1 MQAQK
6 VRFASMDDF
15 AGGGV
20 VAPEGGVT
28 ELPPPGTPDGGGP
41 PVRKIA
47 KWPFVLAG
55 FFLLIGIAISVVLI
69 WPIQVPYYAFSPGPA
84 YDVDEFVE
92 VPEDTESEGELYF
105 LTVSLREV
113 NLLEWIQAQLDPRVD
128 LAPRENVRPA
138 GVSQEELQQQ
148 NRDLMDT
155 SKQNAIFV
163 ALTELG
169 YDVTYEAEGA
179 EISSIIEDSA
189 ADGVLQVG
197 DVIVSVDGEDVEFSA
212 DAVDLIGGHP
222 PGTTIRLEVDRPV
235 DEAQADYQRE
245 TFEIVLGPY
254 RAVDENGDLVEDPE
268 RGMVGVLLATHNL
281 NVIFP
286 IEVQIDSRN
295 VGGPSAGLM
304 FTLEIIDSLDT
315 GDLTRGARIAGTG
328 TIQPDGTV
336 GAIGGVVQKVYGA
349 IDIGAEYMLVPADNY
364 DDAITAAGDDIELVR
379 VANLADALAF
389 LETL

>member
-1 MQAQK
+1 MDTGGTLA
-6 VRFASMDDF
+6 AMDDF
-15 AGGGV
+15 AAGGV

-28 ELPPPGTPDGGGP
+28 ELPPPGLPDGGRP
-41 PVRKIA
+41 PASKIP
-47 KWPFVLAG
+47 KWPFVLGAV
-55 FFLLIGIAISVVLI
+55 FLLIGITISAILI

-84 YDVDEFVE
+84 YDVDEFIE
-92 VPEDTESEGELYF
+92 VANESESDGELYF
-105 LTVSLREV
+105 LTVSLREI
-113 NLLEWIQAQLDPRVD
+113 NALEWLQAQLDPRVD

-169 YDVTYEAEGA
+169 YEVTYEAEGA
-179 EISSIIEDSA
+179 GISSIIEGSA
-189 ADGVLQVG
+189 ADGLLQVG
-197 DVIVSVDGEDVEFSA
+197 DVIVGVDSQPVEFSA
-212 DAVDLIGGHP
+212 DAVELIGGHP
-222 PGTTIRLEVDRPV
+222 PGTTIRLEIDRPT
-235 DEAQADYQRE
+235 DESGENYERLQLDL
-245 TFEIVLGPY
+245 ILGPF
-254 RAVDENGDLVEDPE
+254 RAVDENGDLIEDLD

-281 NVIFP
+281 NTIFP
-286 IEVQIDSRN
+286 IDVQIDSRN

-304 FTLEIIDSLDT
+304 FTLEIIDSLRD
-315 GDLTRGARIAGTG
+315 DDITRGARIAGTG

-336 GAIGGVVQKVYGA
+336 GPIGGIVQKVYGA
-349 IDIGAEYMLVPADNY
+349 IDIGAEYMLVPAGNF

-379 VANLADALAF
+379 VETLADALAF

>member
-1 MQAQK
+1 
-6 VRFASMDDF
+6 MDDF
-15 AGGGV
+15 AAGGV

-28 ELPPPGTPDGGGP
+28 ELPPPGLPEEGHRPAPRTP
-41 PVRKIA
+41 
-47 KWPFVLAG
+47 KWPFVLGAV
-55 FFLLIGIAISVVLI
+55 FLLIGIAISVVLI

-84 YDVDEFVE
+84 YDVDEFVV
-92 VPEDTESEGELYF
+92 VPGDTESQGEMYF
-105 LTVSLREV
+105 LTVSLREI
-113 NLLEWIQAQLDPRVD
+113 NALEWLQAQLDPRVD

-169 YDVTYEAEGA
+169 YEVTYEAAGA
-179 EISSIIEDSA
+179 GISSVIEGSA
-189 ADGVLQVG
+189 ADGLLQVG
-197 DVIVSVDGEDVEFSA
+197 DVIVAVDGQPVEFSA
-212 DAVDLIGGHP
+212 DAVELIGGHP
-222 PGTTIRLEVDRPV
+222 PGTAIRLEVDRPT
-235 DEAQADYQRE
+235 DESATAYARQ
-245 TFEIVLGPY
+245 EIEVVLGPY
-254 RAVDENGDLVEDPE
+254 RAVDENGELIEDMD

-281 NVIFP
+281 NTIFP
-286 IEVQIDSRN
+286 IDVQIDSRN

-304 FTLEIIDSLDT
+304 FALEIIDSLRDD
-315 GDLTRGARIAGTG
+315 DLTRGARIAGTG

-349 IDIGAEYMLVPADNY
+349 IDIGAEYMLVPAGNY
-364 DDAITAAGDDIELVR
+364 DDAVTAAGEDIQLVR
-379 VANLADALAF
+379 VATLADALAL

>member
-1 MQAQK
+1 
-6 VRFASMDDF
+6 MDDF
-15 AGGGV
+15 APAGV
-20 VAPEGGVT
+20 VAPDGGVA
-28 ELPPPGTPDGGGP
+28 ELPPPGFPEEGHRPAPRTP
-41 PVRKIA
+41 
-47 KWPFVLAG
+47 KWPFVLGAV
-55 FFLLIGIAISVVLI
+55 FLLIGIAISVILI

-84 YDVDEFVE
+84 YDVDDFVV
-92 VPEDTESEGELYF
+92 VPGATESEGELYF
-105 LTVSLREV
+105 LTVSLREI
-113 NLLEWIQAQLDPRVD
+113 NALEWVQAQLDPRVD

-169 YDVTYEAEGA
+169 YEVTYEADGA
-179 EISSIIEDSA
+179 GISSVIEGSA

-197 DVIVSVDGEDVEFSA
+197 DVIVAVDGQPVEFSA
-212 DAVDLIGGHP
+212 DAVELIGGHP
-222 PGTTIRLEVDRPV
+222 PGTTIRLEINRPT
-235 DEAQADYQRE
+235 DESE
-245 TFEIVLGPY
+245 TEYTRQVVEIVLGPY
-254 RAVDENGDLVEDPE
+254 RAVDENGDVIEDVD

-281 NVIFP
+281 NTIFP
-286 IEVQIDSRN
+286 IDVQIDSRN

-304 FTLEIIDSLDT
+304 FTLEIIDLLSD

-336 GAIGGVVQKVYGA
+336 GPIGGVVQKVYGA
-349 IDIGAEYMLVPADNY
+349 IDIGAEYMLVPDGNY
-364 DDAITAAGDDIELVR
+364 DDAVAAAGDDIQLVR
-379 VANLADALAF
+379 VATLADALAF